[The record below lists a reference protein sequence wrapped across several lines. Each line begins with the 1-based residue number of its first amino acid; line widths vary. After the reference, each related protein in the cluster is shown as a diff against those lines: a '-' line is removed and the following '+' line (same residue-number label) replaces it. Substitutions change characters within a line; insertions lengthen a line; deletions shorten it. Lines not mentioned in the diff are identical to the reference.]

1 MQRDF
6 NLIWEKCMSF
16 FKDNLTDSAY
26 STWFLPI
33 RPTKLEDNTLTLEVP
48 SGFFHEYLEEHY
60 IDLIEKAL
68 RKEVGNNARLLYDV
82 VVDHEEKSP
91 SRGRVT
97 LPGRENTRPQ
107 ANKQHQNTSSEIRS
121 PFIMPGIKPVEI
133 NPQLNG
139 DLSFDNY
146 IEGRC
151 NKVARSAGMAIADN
165 PGNTPFNPLFVYGG
179 SGFGKTHIVQAIGLK
194 IKHTHPN
201 KTILYVSANQFRTQY
216 TESVRNGTVNDFIN
230 FYQLIDVLII
240 DDIHDLANN
249 AKTQNTFFHIFNHLH
264 QSGKQLILTSDKPP
278 FNLEG
283 IDKRLITRFK
293 WGLTAEIEAP
303 DYNTRKGILMHKVQ
317 KGGLDISEEVINFI
331 AENVISSIREL
342 EGIVISLMAQSTFNG
357 DGKSMMEIAQD
368 IVSKMVNTSNRTITI
383 DKIQNIVC
391 DHFNLEINTL
401 TSKSRK
407 REIVQ
412 ARQIAMYLAKYHT
425 RESLQNIGRKIGDRD
440 HATVLHACKTVSN
453 LMDTDK
459 SFKAGLKELELKLK
473 F

>member
-1 MQRDF
+1 MQKDY
-6 NLIWEKCMSF
+6 NQVWSKCMSF
-16 FKDNLTDSAY
+16 FKDNLSDTAY
-26 STWFLPI
+26 ATWFKPI

-60 IDLIEKAL
+60 ISLIEKAL
-68 RKEVGNNARLLYDV
+68 RKEVSENARLLYNV
-82 VVDHEEKSP
+82 VVDQESANH
-91 SRGRVT
+91 RTVT
-97 LPGRENTRPQ
+97 LPGKETVKSN
-107 ANKQHQNTSSEIRS
+107 NKAQTAYSNEIRS
-121 PFIMPGIKPVEI
+121 PFIIPGIKPIEI

-139 DLSFDNY
+139 DLSFENY
-146 IEGRC
+146 IEGNC
-151 NKVARSAGMAIADN
+151 NKVARSAGMAIAEK
-165 PGNTPFNPLFVYGG
+165 PGDTPFNPLFVYGG

-194 IKHTHPN
+194 IKDLHPN
-201 KTILYVSANQFRTQY
+201 RTVLYVSANQFRTQY
-216 TESVRNGTVNDFIN
+216 TDSVRNSTINDFIN
-230 FYQLIDVLII
+230 FYQLIDVLVI

-249 AKTQNTFFHIFNHLH
+249 AKTQNTFFHIFNYLH
-264 QSGKQLILTSDKPP
+264 QAGKQLILTSDKPP

-303 DYNTRKGILMHKVQ
+303 DYNTRKGILMHKVK
-317 KGGLDISEEVINFI
+317 KGGLDINEDVISFI

-357 DGKSMMEIAQD
+357 EGKTMMEIAQD

-391 DHFNLEINTL
+391 DHFSLPLETL
-401 TSKSRK
+401 LSKSRK

-412 ARQIAMYLAKYHT
+412 ARQIAMYLAKFHT

>member
-1 MQRDF
+1 MQRDY
-6 NLIWEKCMSF
+6 NLIWNKCMNF
-16 FKDNLTDSAY
+16 FKDNLLDSAY

-33 RPTKLEDNTLTLEVP
+33 RPTKIEENTLTLEVP
-48 SGFFHEYLEEHY
+48 SGFFHEYLEENY
-60 IDLIEKAL
+60 IELIEKAL
-68 RKEVGNNARLLYDV
+68 RKEIGPGARLLYDV
-82 VVDHEEKSP
+82 IVDHEANSP
-91 SRGRVT
+91 SQGRVT
-97 LPGRENTRPQ
+97 LPGKENNRQQTKSQ
-107 ANKQHQNTSSEIRS
+107 SAFSSEIRS
-121 PFIMPGIKPVEI
+121 PFIIPGIKPIEI
-133 NPQLNG
+133 NPQLND
-139 DLSFDNY
+139 DLSFENY
-146 IEGRC
+146 IEGKC
-151 NKVARSAGMAIADN
+151 NKVARSAGMAIAEN
-165 PGNTPFNPLFVYGG
+165 PGNTPFNPLFVYGS

-194 IKHTHPN
+194 IKQIHPN

-264 QSGKQLILTSDKPP
+264 QTGKQLILTSDKPP

-303 DYNTRKGILMHKVQ
+303 DYNTRKGILLHKVK
-317 KGGLDISEEVINFI
+317 KGGLNISDEVINFI

-368 IVSKMVNTSNRTITI
+368 IISKMVNTSNRTITI
-383 DKIQNIVC
+383 DKIQTIVC
-391 DHFNLEINTL
+391 EHFDLELATL
-401 TSKSRK
+401 VSKSRK

-412 ARQIAMYLAKYHT
+412 ARQIAMYLAKYNT
-425 RESLQNIGRKIGDRD
+425 RESLQNIGRKIGQRD

>member
-1 MQRDF
+1 MQRDY
-6 NLIWEKCMSF
+6 NEVWSKCMSF
-16 FKDNLTDSAY
+16 FKDNLSDTAY
-26 STWFLPI
+26 STWFKPI
-33 RPTKLEDNTLTLEVP
+33 RPTNLEDNTLTLEVP

-60 IDLIEKAL
+60 ISLLETAL
-68 RKEVGNNARLLYDV
+68 RKEVGPNAKLLYNV
-82 VVDHEEKSP
+82 VVDFEAQNN
-91 SRGRVT
+91 GTVT
-97 LPGRENTRPQ
+97 LPSKDSHKGATKTQ
-107 ANKQHQNTSSEIRS
+107 SANSSEIRS
-121 PFIMPGIKPVEI
+121 PFIIPGIKPIEI

-139 DLSFDNY
+139 DLSFENY
-146 IEGRC
+146 IEGNC
-151 NKVARSAGMAIADN
+151 NKVARSAGMAIAEK
-165 PGNTPFNPLFVYGG
+165 PGNTPFNPLFVYGS

-194 IKHTHPN
+194 IKDLHPN
-201 KTILYVSANQFRTQY
+201 KTVLYVSANQFRTQY
-216 TESVRNGTVNDFIN
+216 TDSVRNGTVNDFIN
-230 FYQLIDVLII
+230 FYQLIDVLVI

-249 AKTQNTFFHIFNHLH
+249 AKTQNTFFHIFNYLH
-264 QSGKQLILTSDKPP
+264 QAGKQLILTSDKPP

-303 DYNTRKGILMHKVQ
+303 DYNTRKGILMHKVA
-317 KGGLDISEEVINFI
+317 KGGLDIEEDVISFI

-357 DGKSMMEIAQD
+357 EGKTMMEIAQD

-391 DHFNLEINTL
+391 DHFSLQLDTL
-401 TSKSRK
+401 LSKSRK

-412 ARQIAMYLAKYHT
+412 ARQIAMYLAKFHT

>member
-6 NLIWEKCMSF
+6 NTVWSKCMNF
-16 FKDNLTDSAY
+16 FKDNLSETAY
-26 STWFLPI
+26 STWFNPI

-60 IDLIEKAL
+60 IELIEKAL
-68 RKEVGNNARLLYDV
+68 RKEVGPNARLLYNV
-82 VVDHEEKSP
+82 VVDHEANNNS
-91 SRGRVT
+91 GTVT
-97 LPGRENTRPQ
+97 LPSKENAKKPYKNQ
-107 ANKQHQNTSSEIRS
+107 SAYSNEIRS
-121 PFIMPGIKPVEI
+121 PFIIPGIKPIEI
-133 NPQLNG
+133 NPQLNI
-139 DLSFDNY
+139 DLTFENY

-151 NKVARSAGMAIADN
+151 NKVARSAGMAIAEN

-194 IKHTHPN
+194 IKELHPN
-201 KTILYVSANQFRTQY
+201 KTVLYVSANQFRTQY
-216 TESVRNGTVNDFIN
+216 TDSVRNGTVNDFIN
-230 FYQLIDVLII
+230 FYQLIDVLIV

-249 AKTQNTFFHIFNHLH
+249 SKTQNTFFHIFNHLH
-264 QSGKQLILTSDKPP
+264 QTGKQLILSSDKPP

-293 WGLTAEIEAP
+293 WGLTAEIESP
-303 DYNTRKGILMHKVQ
+303 DYNTRKGILMHKVL

-357 DGKSMMEIAQD
+357 DGKSLMEIAQD
-368 IVSKMVNTSNRTITI
+368 IISKMVNTSNRTITI
-383 DKIQNIVC
+383 DKIQTIVC
-391 DHFNLEINTL
+391 DHFSLPLETL
-401 TSKSRK
+401 LSKSRI

>member
-1 MQRDF
+1 MQKDY
-6 NLIWEKCMSF
+6 NEVWNKCMSF
-16 FKDNLTDSAY
+16 FKDNLSDTAY
-26 STWFLPI
+26 ATWFKPI

-60 IDLIEKAL
+60 ISLIEKAL
-68 RKEVGNNARLLYDV
+68 RKEVSENARLLYNV
-82 VVDHEEKSP
+82 VVDQESAKQ
-91 SRGRVT
+91 RTFT
-97 LPGRENTRPQ
+97 LPGKETAKHN
-107 ANKQHQNTSSEIRS
+107 NKAQTAYSNEIRS
-121 PFIMPGIKPVEI
+121 PFIIPGIKPIEI
-133 NPQLNG
+133 NPQLNN
-139 DLSFDNY
+139 DLSFENY
-146 IEGRC
+146 IEGNC
-151 NKVARSAGMAIADN
+151 NKVARSAGMAIAEQ
-165 PGNTPFNPLFVYGG
+165 PGDTPFNPLFVYGG

-194 IKHTHPN
+194 IKDLHPN
-201 KTILYVSANQFRTQY
+201 KTVLYVSANQFRTQY
-216 TESVRNGTVNDFIN
+216 TDSVRNGTINDFIN
-230 FYQLIDVLII
+230 FYQLIDVLVI

-249 AKTQNTFFHIFNHLH
+249 AKTQNTFFHIFNYLH
-264 QSGKQLILTSDKPP
+264 QAGKQLILTSDKPP

-303 DYNTRKGILMHKVQ
+303 DYNTRKGILMHKVE
-317 KGGLDISEEVINFI
+317 KGGLDINEDIVSFI

-357 DGKSMMEIAQD
+357 EGKSMMEIAQD

-391 DHFNLEINTL
+391 DHFSLPLETL
-401 TSKSRK
+401 LSKSRK

-412 ARQIAMYLAKYHT
+412 ARQIAMYLAKFHT
-425 RESLQNIGRKIGDRD
+425 RESLQNIGRKIGERD

>member
-1 MQRDF
+1 MQKDYNQVWSR
-6 NLIWEKCMSF
+6 CMSF
-16 FKDNLTDSAY
+16 FKDNLSDTAY
-26 STWFLPI
+26 ATWFKPI

-60 IDLIEKAL
+60 ISLIEKAL
-68 RKEVGNNARLLYDV
+68 RKEVGPNARLLYNV
-82 VVDHEEKSP
+82 VVDQESTG
-91 SRGRVT
+91 RGTVT
-97 LPGRENTRPQ
+97 LPGKETAKTNTKAQ
-107 ANKQHQNTSSEIRS
+107 TAYSNEIRS
-121 PFIMPGIKPVEI
+121 PFIIPGIKPIEI
-133 NPQLNG
+133 NPQLNN
-139 DLSFDNY
+139 DLSFENY
-146 IEGRC
+146 IEGNC
-151 NKVARSAGMAIADN
+151 NKVARSAGMAIAEK
-165 PGNTPFNPLFVYGG
+165 PGDTPFNPLFVYGG

-194 IKHTHPN
+194 IKDLHPN
-201 KTILYVSANQFRTQY
+201 KTVLYVSANQFRTQY
-216 TESVRNGTVNDFIN
+216 TDSVRNGTINDFIN
-230 FYQLIDVLII
+230 FYQLIDVLVI

-249 AKTQNTFFHIFNHLH
+249 AKTQNTFFHIFNYLH
-264 QSGKQLILTSDKPP
+264 QAGKQLILTSDKPP

-303 DYNTRKGILMHKVQ
+303 DYNTRKGILMHKVK
-317 KGGLDISEEVINFI
+317 KGGLDINEDVISFI

-357 DGKSMMEIAQD
+357 EGKSMMEIAQD

-391 DHFNLEINTL
+391 DHFSLPLETL
-401 TSKSRK
+401 LSKSRK

-412 ARQIAMYLAKYHT
+412 ARQIAMYLAKFHT

>member
-1 MQRDF
+1 MQK
-6 NLIWEKCMSF
+6 NHTEVWERCMNF
-16 FKDNLTDSAY
+16 FRDNLNDTAY
-26 STWFLPI
+26 STWFKPI
-33 RPTKLEDNTLTLEVP
+33 RPTKLEENTLTLEVP

-60 IDLIEKAL
+60 ISLIEKAL
-68 RKEVGNNARLLYDV
+68 RKEVGSNARLLYNV
-82 VVDHEEKSP
+82 IVDHESR
-91 SRGRVT
+91 SRGSVT
-97 LPGRENTRPQ
+97 VPGKETHKNSGKTQ
-107 ANKQHQNTSSEIRS
+107 SAYSNEIRS
-121 PFIMPGIKPVEI
+121 PFIIPGIKPIEI
-133 NPQLNG
+133 NPQLNI

-146 IEGRC
+146 IEGKC
-151 NKVARSAGMAIADN
+151 NKVARSAGMAIAEK
-165 PGNTPFNPLFVYGG
+165 PGKTPFNPLFIYGG
-179 SGFGKTHIVQAIGLK
+179 SGFGKTHITQAIGLK
-194 IKHTHPN
+194 IKDLHPN
-201 KTILYVSANQFRTQY
+201 KTVLYVSANQFRTQY
-216 TESVRNGTVNDFIN
+216 TDSVRNGTVNDFIN

-249 AKTQNTFFHIFNHLH
+249 AKTQNTFFHIFNYLH
-264 QSGKQLILTSDKPP
+264 QAGKQLILTSDKPP

-303 DYNTRKGILMHKVQ
+303 DYNTRKGILMHKVEN
-317 KGGLDISEEVINFI
+317 GGLDISEDVISFI

-342 EGIVISLMAQSTFNG
+342 EGIIISLMAQSTFNG
-357 DGKSMMEIAQD
+357 EGKTMMEIAQD

-391 DHFNLEINTL
+391 DHFNLPLDTL
-401 TSKSRK
+401 LSKSRK

-412 ARQIAMYLAKYHT
+412 ARQIAMYLSKFHT

-459 SFKAGLKELELKLK
+459 TFKAGLKELELKLK

>member
-1 MQRDF
+1 MQKDH
-6 NLIWEKCMSF
+6 NQVWNKCMSF
-16 FKDNLTDSAY
+16 FKDNLSDTAY
-26 STWFLPI
+26 ATWFKPI
-33 RPTKLEDNTLTLEVP
+33 HPTKLEENTLTLEVP

-60 IDLIEKAL
+60 ISLIEKAL
-68 RKEVGNNARLLYDV
+68 RKEVGENARLLYNV
-82 VVDHEEKSP
+82 VVDQESS
-91 SRGRVT
+91 SRRTVT
-97 LPGRENTRPQ
+97 VPGRE
-107 ANKQHQNTSSEIRS
+107 TSKSNLKSQTAYSNEIRS
-121 PFIMPGIKPVEI
+121 PFIIPGIKPIEI
-133 NPQLNG
+133 NPQLNS
-139 DLSFDNY
+139 DLSFENY
-146 IEGRC
+146 IEGKC
-151 NKVARSAGMAIADN
+151 NKVARSAGMAIAEK
-165 PGNTPFNPLFVYGG
+165 PGDTPFNPLFVYGG

-194 IKHTHPN
+194 IKDLHPN
-201 KTILYVSANQFRTQY
+201 KTVLYVSANQFRTQY
-216 TESVRNGTVNDFIN
+216 TDSVRNGTINDFIN
-230 FYQLIDVLII
+230 FYQLIDVLVI

-249 AKTQNTFFHIFNHLH
+249 AKTQNTFFHIFNYLH

-303 DYNTRKGILMHKVQ
+303 DYNTRKGILMHKVN
-317 KGGLDISEEVINFI
+317 KGGLDISEEVVSFI

-357 DGKSMMEIAQD
+357 EGKSMMEIAQD

-383 DKIQNIVC
+383 DKIQTIVC
-391 DHFNLEINTL
+391 DHFSLPLEIL
-401 TSKSRK
+401 LSKSRK

-425 RESLQNIGRKIGDRD
+425 RESLQNIGRKIGQRD